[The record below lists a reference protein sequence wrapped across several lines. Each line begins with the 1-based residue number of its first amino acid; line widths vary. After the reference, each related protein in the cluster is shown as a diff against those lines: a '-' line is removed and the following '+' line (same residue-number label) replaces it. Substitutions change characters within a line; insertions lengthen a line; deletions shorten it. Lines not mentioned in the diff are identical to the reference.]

1 MTHRQPLKNSELRA
15 QEQFFQLSG
24 KNKTLGTPYNVNGVG
39 YRGYIFEKSRFNAE
53 NSYDPYVNTCFEV
66 VNALSELERGC
77 SSLGLSSINQFIK
90 PTYKRNVWAQNQF
103 LICIITDAYDTGQ
116 RSGVLL
122 SGIVIKLK

>member
-24 KNKTLGTPYNVNGVG
+24 KNKTLGTPCNVNGVG

-77 SSLGLSSINQFIK
+77 SYNLERASLVSRSVIYKSIHK
-90 PTYKRNVWAQNQF
+90 
-103 LICIITDAYDTGQ
+103 TD
-116 RSGVLL
+116 L
-122 SGIVIKLK
+122 